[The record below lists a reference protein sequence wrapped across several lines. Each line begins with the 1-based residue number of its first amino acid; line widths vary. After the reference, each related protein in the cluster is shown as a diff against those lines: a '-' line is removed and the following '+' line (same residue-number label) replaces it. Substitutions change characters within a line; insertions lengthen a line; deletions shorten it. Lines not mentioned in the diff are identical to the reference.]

1 MNDLKSK
8 VNWYI
13 QKCKNH
19 INKHQTLLQDQVSG
33 HQNKKNKKSNV
44 HQDHEYVLYTLQK
57 SLDILTGNREHIT
70 HQLKYEH
77 VLLFCHCKLNY
88 GSFYS
93 FLSSQLWWWW
103 QQFWWY
109 LKKVLINP
117 FCHKCPWMSSNIA
130 KIFDTNSSFH
140 VK

>member
-1 MNDLKSK
+1 MQKS
-8 VNWYI
+8 Y
-13 QKCKNH
+13 Q
-19 INKHQTLLQDQVSG
+19 QTSNIVTGSG
-33 HQNKKNKKSNV
+33 LRSSKQKNKKSNV

-93 FLSSQLWWWW
+93 FLSSQL
-103 QQFWWY
+103 
-109 LKKVLINP
+109 
-117 FCHKCPWMSSNIA
+117 
-130 KIFDTNSSFH
+130 
-140 VK
+140 